1 MEDHHLQRLE
11 IHFKRQMLKEEV
23 ERCNAAAVDV

>member
-23 ERCNAAAVDV
+23 KDATLQQ